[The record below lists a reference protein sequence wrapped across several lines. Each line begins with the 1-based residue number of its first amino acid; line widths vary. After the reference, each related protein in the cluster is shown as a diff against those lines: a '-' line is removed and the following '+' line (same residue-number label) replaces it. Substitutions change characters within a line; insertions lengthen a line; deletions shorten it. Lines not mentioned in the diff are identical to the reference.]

1 MNKNRSQNSMSFYP
15 IIFSAIRVIM
25 VKIYKQ
31 SRLNVFSQ
39 IDNIFL
45 SDQQRRVIKGCHS

>member
-45 SDQQRRVIKGCHS
+45 SDQQRRVIIGCHS